1 MIGDHVISVRTKN
14 RILGRTC
21 LSFAAVLLTY
31 LVIISVLMPGLSPA
45 KIVGLAATS
54 IFAVLSVAAWRHW
67 NYPLTAHTFV
77 VTAQLTAFLAATSN
91 GGVTGYVTPF
101 IIAAPLAAGYFL
113 SVRASMIYGAL
124 AVASFV
130 GLLLLEPTGIIRETP
145 YSETAVKIASV
156 ILLSTTTV
164 LTLVCVIGFSRAMH
178 QMLEE
183 SRQAERAK
191 TTFLA
196 NMSHEIRTPMNGI
209 LGLLDLARSTKHGSA
224 SAEHVEIM
232 HSSARTL
239 VAVLDDILDISKLEQ
254 GAIEIVAMP
263 TDVNALCRD
272 VLSLFQAKV
281 ENTDVSLELD
291 YCEDLP
297 HWIELD
303 PTRVRQVL
311 WNLVGNA
318 VKFTETGSV
327 TLIID
332 RDPDTAHRLRFSV
345 RDTGIGMTETA
356 RSQIFQRFMQADVS
370 TTRRYGGTGLGLS
383 ICRDLVAL
391 MQGDIG
397 VDSERGQGST
407 FWFTL
412 PIDEL
417 AGAPRHDAAKA
428 FANEPEVIPA
438 SAPAPR
444 TMCRVLV
451 VDDQSI
457 NRTVATSLLR
467 HLGHQTETA
476 ASGSDGVAMAREHA
490 FDIILMDIHMP
501 EMDGLAATAALLAD
515 AGASTGAPII
525 ALTASAMEEDR
536 QTYLAAGMSGLLGK
550 PVQIADLDAMIREHS
565 GGTEQMKQAL

>member
-1 MIGDHVISVRTKN
+1 MTGDHVISIEAKN

-21 LSFAAVLLTY
+21 LSFAVVLLVY
-31 LVIISVLMPGLSPA
+31 LSLITVLMPGISPA
-45 KIVGLAATS
+45 KIVGFVATS
-54 IFAVLSVAAWRHW
+54 IFALLSVSAWRQW
-67 NYPLTAHTFV
+67 NYSLTAHSFII
-77 VTAQLTAFLAATSN
+77 TAQLTAFLASTSN

-113 SVRASMIYGAL
+113 SARAALIYGGL
-124 AVASFV
+124 AVLSFI
-130 GLLLLEPTGIIRETP
+130 GLWLLEPTGIIRATP
-145 YSETAVKIASV
+145 YSDEAVKIASV
-156 ILLSTTTV
+156 ILLSTTTIFALV
-164 LTLVCVIGFSRAMH
+164 LVIGFSMAMRR
-178 QMLEE
+178 MLEE

-209 LGLLDLARSTKHGSA
+209 LGLLDLARSSKTGTA
-224 SAEHVEIM
+224 SHEHVEIM

-254 GAIEIVAMP
+254 GAIEIIPMP

-272 VLSLFQAKV
+272 VLSLFKAKV

-291 YCEDLP
+291 YCEALP

-327 TLIID
+327 TLIVD
-332 RDPDTAHRLRFSV
+332 RDPELENTLRFSV
-345 RDTGIGMTETA
+345 RDTGIGMTEQA
-356 RSQIFQRFMQADVS
+356 RAQIFQRFMQADAS

-383 ICRDLVAL
+383 ICRDLVSL
-391 MQGDIG
+391 MNGDIG
-397 VDSERGQGST
+397 VESAKGKGST
-407 FWFTL
+407 FWFNL
-412 PIDEL
+412 PIDDL
-417 AGAPRHDAAKA
+417 ADAPRQEHTEPAATK
-428 FANEPEVIPA
+428 PA
-438 SAPAPR
+438 QR
-444 TMCRVLV
+444 TARRVLV

-457 NRTVATSLLR
+457 NRTVAGSLLG
-467 HLGHQTETA
+467 HLGHQVETA
-476 ASGSDGVAMAREHA
+476 ASGAEGVAKARETA

-515 AGASTGAPII
+515 AGLSTGAPII

-550 PVQIADLDAMIREHS
+550 PVQISDLDAMIAAHT
-565 GGTEQMKQAL
+565 GAADAMKQAL

>member
-1 MIGDHVISVRTKN
+1 LISDHVISVRAKN
-14 RILGRTC
+14 KILGRTC
-21 LSFAAVLLTY
+21 LSFAAVLFVY
-31 LVIISVLMPGLSPA
+31 LSVISVLMPGISPA
-45 KIVGLAATS
+45 KIVGFVATS
-54 IFAVLSVAAWRHW
+54 VFALLSVAAWRQW
-67 NYPLTAHTFV
+67 NYQFTAHGFIF
-77 VTAQLTAFLAATSN
+77 TAQLTAFLASTSN

-113 SVRASMIYGAL
+113 SVRGAL
-124 AVASFV
+124 TYGVLAIVSFI
-130 GLLLLEPTGIIRETP
+130 GLWLLEPTGIIRATP
-145 YSETAVKIASV
+145 YSDEAVKIASV
-156 ILLSTTTV
+156 ILLSTTTIFALV
-164 LTLVCVIGFSRAMH
+164 LVIGFSLAMRR
-178 QMLEE
+178 MLEE

-209 LGLLDLARSTKHGSA
+209 LGLLDLARSTKNGSA

-254 GAIEIVAMP
+254 GAIEIVPMP

-272 VLSLFQAKV
+272 VLSLFKAKV
-281 ENTDVSLELD
+281 ENTDISLELE
-291 YCEDLP
+291 YSEALP
-297 HWIELD
+297 NWIELD

-327 TLIID
+327 TLMVD
-332 RDPDTAHRLRFSV
+332 QAPELEHTLRFSV
-345 RDTGIGMTETA
+345 RDTGIGMTEDA

-391 MQGDIG
+391 MKGDIG
-397 VDSERGQGST
+397 VDSIKGEGST

-417 AGAPRHDAAKA
+417 AAAPRQ
-428 FANEPEVIPA
+428 EPAETPEE
-438 SAPAPR
+438 APAPR
-444 TMCRVLV
+444 ATRKVLV
-451 VDDQSI
+451 IDDQSI
-457 NRTVATSLLR
+457 NRTVAASLLG
-467 HLGHQTETA
+467 HLGHTAETA
-476 ASGSDGVAMAREHA
+476 ASGADGVNKARETA

-550 PVQIADLDAMIREHS
+550 PVQISDLDKMIREHTS
-565 GGTEQMKQAL
+565 ASDAMKRAL